1 MKLSTM
7 SLTEHSQNS
16 QSSVMNEQTFRRKV
30 EELAE
35 KLRTHPNKDEI
46 LELMEQQLLDDN
58 Q

>member
-1 MKLSTM
+1 
-7 SLTEHSQNS
+7 
-16 QSSVMNEQTFRRKV
+16 MNEQTFIRKV

-46 LELMEQQLLDDN
+46 LKLMEEQLLDDN